1 MVGDNESGKS
11 TIIEALDILINK
23 TYENFDRYILGELFN
38 SSLLAKFKDNPTFEN
53 LPKIIICAE
62 FELDANEKNSKD
74 YYGINWYNSDKKTSK
89 YGILFECLVENDM
102 KADVADIISKNVL
115 PFEYYTLRWTTFKN
129 ETYNKLK
136 KAIFFVPIDASNNT
150 SFNSLDY
157 YSKRLFIKKHEDK
170 MSLVK
175 TDFRGFLDKSF
186 SNLKIEAL
194 DNSKKF
200 GLNHKKLILENIIGI
215 LDDEILIENRGKG
228 LEKMIK
234 TELALEIKSN
244 IDVIAIEEPE
254 NNLSH
259 TNLRKMI
266 HNIQSNYSEKQL
278 IITTHNSL
286 IATGLSLKNVIW
298 VSDRINKTLTDLK
311 EDTADYFMKLE
322 NDNLLRF
329 ILANKVILVEGATE
343 QLIVPYLFEKEHE
356 LEKRTI
362 EIEGIDIISCNGLS
376 YKKYLE
382 IAATLNKKVAV
393 MTDNDGSE
401 VKVKEFRDYNNS
413 NTITKIFSPSTID
426 DYTWEVSLKKVNQS
440 LIDNLVN
447 IQDGA
452 KYKVKGIEFDDK
464 RLAFMLLNKVDFSM
478 KLIESKQKINIPRY
492 LKELFEWI
500 KE

>member
-136 KAIFFVPIDASNNT
+136 KAISFVPIDASNNT

-244 IDVIAIEEPE
+244 IDVIAIE
-254 NNLSH
+254 
-259 TNLRKMI
+259 
-266 HNIQSNYSEKQL
+266 
-278 IITTHNSL
+278 
-286 IATGLSLKNVIW
+286 
-298 VSDRINKTLTDLK
+298 
-311 EDTADYFMKLE
+311 
-322 NDNLLRF
+322 
-329 ILANKVILVEGATE
+329 
-343 QLIVPYLFEKEHE
+343 
-356 LEKRTI
+356 
-362 EIEGIDIISCNGLS
+362 
-376 YKKYLE
+376 
-382 IAATLNKKVAV
+382 
-393 MTDNDGSE
+393 
-401 VKVKEFRDYNNS
+401 
-413 NTITKIFSPSTID
+413 
-426 DYTWEVSLKKVNQS
+426 
-440 LIDNLVN
+440 
-447 IQDGA
+447 
-452 KYKVKGIEFDDK
+452 
-464 RLAFMLLNKVDFSM
+464 
-478 KLIESKQKINIPRY
+478 
-492 LKELFEWI
+492 
-500 KE
+500 

>member
-1 MVGDNESGKS
+1 
-11 TIIEALDILINK
+11 
-23 TYENFDRYILGELFN
+23 
-38 SSLLAKFKDNPTFEN
+38 
-53 LPKIIICAE
+53 
-62 FELDANEKNSKD
+62 
-74 YYGINWYNSDKKTSK
+74 
-89 YGILFECLVENDM
+89 
-102 KADVADIISKNVL
+102 
-115 PFEYYTLRWTTFKN
+115 
-129 ETYNKLK
+129 
-136 KAIFFVPIDASNNT
+136 
-150 SFNSLDY
+150 
-157 YSKRLFIKKHEDK
+157 
-170 MSLVK
+170 
-175 TDFRGFLDKSF
+175 
-186 SNLKIEAL
+186 
-194 DNSKKF
+194 
-200 GLNHKKLILENIIGI
+200 
-215 LDDEILIENRGKG
+215 
-228 LEKMIK
+228 
-234 TELALEIKSN
+234 
-244 IDVIAIEEPE
+244 
-254 NNLSH
+254 
-259 TNLRKMI
+259 MI

-343 QLIVPYLFEKEHE
+343 QLIVPYLFEKENE

-362 EIEGIDIISCNGLS
+362 ETEGIDIISCNGLS

-426 DYTWEVSLKKVNQS
+426 DYTWEVSLKIVNQS